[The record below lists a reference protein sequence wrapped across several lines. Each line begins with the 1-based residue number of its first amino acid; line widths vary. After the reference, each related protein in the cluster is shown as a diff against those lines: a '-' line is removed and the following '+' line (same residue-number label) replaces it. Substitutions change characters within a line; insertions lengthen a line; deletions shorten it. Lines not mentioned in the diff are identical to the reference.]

1 MWWAGDA
8 PPGPPAWQMWLPTV
22 IGAIV
27 AALIA
32 AGATVVVKRMSR
44 RLDEAT
50 TSKTVAESRKA
61 EAETVSVEVA
71 TARSLIAEIKAMMA
85 DQRAEFIQRDTQRA
99 EQLKELTSQVGENR
113 EQLRAVRSAFASH
126 AMWDGDAV
134 AALRQHLPSFP
145 DPPPVHFD

>member
-1 MWWAGDA
+1 MWWAGEA
-8 PPGPPAWQMWLPTV
+8 PPPTPVWQTWLPTV
-22 IGAIV
+22 LGAII

-71 TARSLIAEIKAMMA
+71 TARSLIAEIKAMMSE
-85 DQRAEFIQRDTQRA
+85 QRAEFVERDTRRE
-99 EQLKELTSQVGENR
+99 EQLKELTTQVGENR
-113 EQLRAVRSAFASH
+113 EQLRAVRAAFAAHST
-126 AMWDGDAV
+126 WDGDAV

-145 DPPPVHFD
+145 DPPPVTFD